1 LSLSSRLSIL
11 LLTRISVCRVKIAKP
26 PRPCSTRSTCP
37 TASTRALDSVP
48 GSTGRNTLKPICVPG
63 GGHVLAKN
71 ECSTLAHVT
80 SVALT
85 LFINSSVC
93 PPEHDRCLQG
103 EPYGLSGVFLRF
115 HPLPQLEAVNSSS
128 KIHRE
133 SYARPRVSTRCEM
146 SFNWKP
152 FVCRG

>member
-1 LSLSSRLSIL
+1 MPGQNRKATAALFNAQHLPHRFHPCLGFSSREQREEYLKADL
-11 LLTRISVCRVKIAKP
+11 
-26 PRPCSTRSTCP
+26 RSQR
-37 TASTRALDSVP
+37 RAC
-48 GSTGRNTLKPICVPG
+48 TG
-63 GGHVLAKN
+63 KN